1 MADWCKSLIGILG
14 DPREII
20 SCIEGMQGDIAEYKY
35 ESFDYD
41 DEEDYDYDE
50 SIDYESCYD
59 DSDRYFFQNIDE
71 IYKDFDHELLEESD
85 ELNEN
90 LAMEGMLIEFKSPLA
105 KHKEYS
111 FNAVLKVP
119 QEILDSEDAV
129 FKWQVENW
137 GSKLDTLNFS
147 AEYLNSILNQL
158 KGFKNLKDEEVYEL
172 IKSYE
177 EGKENKF
184 DENIEIVE
192 NKTICASFCL
202 FTPWDP
208 PYNWLYALNKKFPNI
223 DVLLYE
229 DECEIIDLEDIF

>member
-20 SCIEGMQGDIAEYKY
+20 SCIEGMQGDIVEYKY

-119 QEILDSEDAV
+119 QEILDSEDAC
-129 FKWQVENW
+129 
-137 GSKLDTLNFS
+137 
-147 AEYLNSILNQL
+147 I
-158 KGFKNLKDEEVYEL
+158 
-172 IKSYE
+172 
-177 EGKENKF
+177 
-184 DENIEIVE
+184 
-192 NKTICASFCL
+192 
-202 FTPWDP
+202 
-208 PYNWLYALNKKFPNI
+208 
-223 DVLLYE
+223 
-229 DECEIIDLEDIF
+229 